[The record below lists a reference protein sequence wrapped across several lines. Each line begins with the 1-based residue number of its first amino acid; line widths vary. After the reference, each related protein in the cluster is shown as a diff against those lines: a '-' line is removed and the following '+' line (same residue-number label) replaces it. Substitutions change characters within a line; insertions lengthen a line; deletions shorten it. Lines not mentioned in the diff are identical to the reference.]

1 MKLATQAAL
10 AATGVL
16 ILATATP
23 ASAQTAAQHPSDHIV
38 VTPGD
43 IRWAAAPP
51 VLPRAQA
58 AVLYGDPTKP
68 GPFAMRL
75 RLPANYSIPP
85 HTHPMAEVVT
95 VISGTFRLGSGNTA
109 DKDKVQALPAGS
121 FFAFPPGSAHYAFND
136 EETIVQ
142 ITSVGPWGI
151 SFVNPA
157 DDPRKQ

>member
-1 MKLATQAAL
+1 MKFASQAAL

-16 ILATATP
+16 ILVAAVP
-23 ASAQTAAQHPSDHIV
+23 ASAQTAAQHPADHTV

-43 IRWAAAPP
+43 IKWAPAPP
-51 VLPRAQA
+51 VLPGAQA
-58 AVLYGDPTKP
+58 ALLYGDPSKA
-68 GPFAMRL
+68 GPFAL
-75 RLPANYSIPP
+75 RLKLPAGYRIPP
-85 HTHPMAEVVT
+85 HTHSVAEVVT

-109 DKDKVQALPAGS
+109 EKEKAQALPAGS

-142 ITSVGPWGI
+142 ITSVGPWGLN
-151 SFVNPA
+151 FVNPA